1 MSIELEDSYEESFC
15 YPIVIHCG
23 SQARIDFDNPSILHH
38 FTSSKREEFS
48 YLIKIFCSDRVGNIL
63 NEKKMFF
70 VSIYVYNYVDFDFKA
85 DIIRDFVFFP
95 DEIQAAKAASAIPS
109 FFKPHIH
116 HALVFT
122 GEDKYKF
129 SDFRDLADQW
139 KKEDLNS

>member
-1 MSIELEDSYEESFC
+1 LSTELEDGYEESFC

-23 SQARIDFDNPSILHH
+23 SQARIDFKNPSILHH
-38 FTSSKREEFS
+38 FTSSEHEEFD
-48 YLIKIFCSDRVGNIL
+48 YLVKIFCSHRVGDLL

-70 VSIYVYNYVDFDFKA
+70 VSIYVYNYVDFDFRA

-95 DEIQAAKAASAIPS
+95 DEIQAAKAAAVIPS

-122 GEDKYKF
+122 GEDKYEF
-129 SDFRDLADQW
+129 SDFRDLAEKW
-139 KKEDLNS
+139 KKENLDS